1 MSIHE
6 YLLEHS
12 QEFSE
17 RFPGKY
23 IAVLRS
29 EVIAVS
35 DSGLEAFRMAK
46 EKYPEAEIH
55 VSYIPT
61 EEELVTLL

>member
-1 MSIHE
+1 MRAHE

-23 IAVLRS
+23 IAILTN

-35 DSGLEAFRMAK
+35 DSGLEAFKRAK
-46 EKYPEAEIH
+46 EKYPKEEIH
-55 VSYIPT
+55 ISYIPT
-61 EEELVTLL
+61 EEELITLL